1 MWRRALPT
9 LYRVGRHLGVEV
21 AIRVIVEL
29 KANPGQRDE
38 LISLIERIRSDGP
51 PIPGSLGAT
60 FYKSVDDPDMLVEIA
75 DWVSADALAAVMTV
89 AETSGAFAPMFEL
102 LAAPFRVTTVEPLG

>member
-1 MWRRALPT
+1 
-9 LYRVGRHLGVEV
+9 
-21 AIRVIVEL
+21 
-29 KANPGQRDE
+29 
-38 LISLIERIRSDGP
+38 
-51 PIPGSLGAT
+51 
-60 FYKSVDDPDMLVEIA
+60 MLVEIA